1 MAKYNKIRDLKVFK
15 TIIWRFCQKILENVH
30 SNIPHFST
38 KNETVIIL
46 KGTNF
51 WRENLAI
58 FHDVKKTKIYIPY
71 HKFVSYIC

>member
-15 TIIWRFCQKILENVH
+15 TNIWSFCQKILENVH
-30 SNIPHFST
+30 SNVPHFSI
-38 KNETVIIL
+38 KNESVIIL

-58 FHDVKKTKIYIPY
+58 FHDVKKPKIYIPY